1 MANGGG
7 VITIDKAIGD
17 VFFVFEDGR
26 EAMPPVHKV
35 EVKIKQEFGGLMLSD
50 AIAEAERFAIGAFKN
65 KMQQK
70 IRGKGCFIVP
80 KNIDIK
86 YKVKYGFGKK
96 PAPRPRIMP

>member
-1 MANGGG
+1 MAQGG
-7 VITIDKAIGD
+7 VIKIDRVTGD
-17 VFFVFEDGR
+17 VYFVFEDGR
-26 EAMPPVHKV
+26 EALPPVFKV
-35 EVKIKQEFGGLMLSD
+35 EVKIKQEFGGMVLSD
-50 AIAEAERFAIGAFKN
+50 ALVEAERFAIGAIKN

-86 YKVKYGFGKK
+86 YTVKYGFGKK